1 MPKPLTQQLNTS
13 QNGSSVATFDDEE
26 NVIITV
32 LIALHDHVLANTA
45 STGPTMDAKNRVWDL
60 IRERLC
66 NRNGAIQRT
75 DEQVRNRWRS
85 LRSSY
90 AFKQDK
96 ARHLAEMFYKRLGS
110 DHKIR
115 LEDISVPGIKFPQ
128 WLQNMIKN
136 DSNFKPGAGGK
147 PVVVKKREPQRSLS
161 IGKNTDEPVN
171 KKRRTLPPTKT
182 EPGLVDQEAETFVFK
197 KIVFPIEDEEPEQEK
212 PSNSTPPSSVHE
224 ELNSVTESGANTPSV
239 NEDVYETEAEANYR
253 RKEELHQA
261 QLALL
266 NAKRREVDMR
276 MKLTHL
282 QIQAFLRQNGA
293 LFDFSVEESNGEEIA
308 EKEVDK
314 SQMFNKENDDV
325 GEAEVPN
332 VSASEPID
340 TATDGGQEG

>member
-136 DSNFKPGAGGK
+136 DANFKPGAGGK

-182 EPGLVDQEAETFVFK
+182 EPGLVDQEAEKFVFK